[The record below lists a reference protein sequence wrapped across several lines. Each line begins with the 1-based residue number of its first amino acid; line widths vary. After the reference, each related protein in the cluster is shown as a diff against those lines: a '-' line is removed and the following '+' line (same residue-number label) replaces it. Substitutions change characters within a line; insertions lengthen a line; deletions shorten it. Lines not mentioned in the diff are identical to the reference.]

1 MNQLVHQLN
10 EMNGL
15 VQRVNNAVLLET
27 MKEYLRRG
35 DENSFQQ
42 RMQLLYGKS
51 NDMKIWFNALYSNI
65 AGTHSSQ
72 SPVTCP
78 DSQVSESPVAGPSS
92 TQAPPSVTIC
102 SSTQSSAGNP
112 ITQSAQ
118 SPPAVPDVVKF
129 YRPLIYLHE
138 KMLKPVK
145 PPKQQEQQ
153 KQQQQQQQQN
163 PSSSSIVEGMLMIKY
178 LLINN

>member
-1 MNQLVHQLN
+1 
-10 EMNGL
+10 MNGL

-118 SPPAVPDVVKF
+118 SPPAVPIMVQAQLADLSSRF
-129 YRPLIYLHE
+129 LQQFGPHE
-138 KMLKPVK
+138 TWTQVIWQSFVFQY
-145 PPKQQEQQ
+145 QQIAGNFQRQ
-153 KQQQQQQQQN
+153 PN
-163 PSSSSIVEGMLMIKY
+163 PA
-178 LLINN
+178 N